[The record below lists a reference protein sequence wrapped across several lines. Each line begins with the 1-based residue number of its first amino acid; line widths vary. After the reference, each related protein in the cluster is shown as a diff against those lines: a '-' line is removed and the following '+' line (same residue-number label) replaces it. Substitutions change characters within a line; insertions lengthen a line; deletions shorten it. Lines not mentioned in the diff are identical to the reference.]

1 MSSKKVATIGM
12 MIALAFVL
20 NYVETL
26 IPINIGIPGVKLG
39 ISNIVVIFSLYT
51 LGPATA
57 FFIAII
63 RIVLCGLTFGSIS
76 SMIYSLAG
84 GLLSYFIMFLLKK
97 TDRFSIYGVSVAG
110 GISHN
115 FGQIIMAIIIL
126 QTKLLIYYYP
136 VLLLSGSIAGVLIGM
151 ISALLVKR
159 LKSVYIT
166 E

>member
-51 LGPATA
+51 LGSATA

-84 GLLSYFIMFLLKK
+84 GLLSYIIMFLLKK
-97 TDRFSIYGVSVAG
+97 TDRFSIYGISVAG

>member
-26 IPINIGIPGVKLG
+26 IPVNIGIPGVKLG

-84 GLLSYFIMFLLKK
+84 GLLSYLVMFLLKK
-97 TDRFSIYGVSVAG
+97 TDRFSIYGVSV
-110 GISHN
+110 
-115 FGQIIMAIIIL
+115 
-126 QTKLLIYYYP
+126 
-136 VLLLSGSIAGVLIGM
+136 
-151 ISALLVKR
+151 
-159 LKSVYIT
+159 
-166 E
+166 

>member
-26 IPINIGIPGVKLG
+26 IPVNIGIPGVKLG

-51 LGPATA
+51 LGSATA

>member
-1 MSSKKVATIGM
+1 
-12 MIALAFVL
+12 
-20 NYVETL
+20 
-26 IPINIGIPGVKLG
+26 
-39 ISNIVVIFSLYT
+39 
-51 LGPATA
+51 
-57 FFIAII
+57 II

-84 GLLSYFIMFLLKK
+84 GLLSYLVMFLLKK